1 MSKKKNSLKIIK
13 SAREMRKVALSIK
26 GKREIA
32 FVPTMGALHN
42 GHLSLVKKAKTI
54 ADIVVVSIFIN
65 PIQFSEKNDLK
76 NYPKNLQKD
85 LIELKE
91 IGVDYVFIPKAEEI
105 FGLDFQTKV
114 IVKDLQQHLCG
125 LKRKNHFDGVTT
137 IVLKLFNIVKPHKA
151 LFGKKDMQQL
161 LIIKKMVEDM
171 NIDIKI
177 IPHRIIRE
185 KNGLAMSSRN
195 TLLNKKEK
203 ELSANIYKGL
213 KIGKS
218 MYNKKSNTKSINIKR
233 SIRSFYKKVGIR
245 NIEYVEIMNPKKM
258 TYPKEPSKKDFIAVA
273 VRIGKTRLIDNLE
286 F

>member
-13 SAREMRKVALSIK
+13 SAREMQKVALSIK

-85 LIELKE
+85 LIELKK

-114 IVKDLQQHLCG
+114 IVEDLQQHLCG

-233 SIRSFYKKVGIR
+233 SIRSFYKEVGIR

>member
-13 SAREMRKVALSIK
+13 SSTEMRKVALSIK

-185 KNGLAMSSRN
+185 KSGLAMSSRN

-233 SIRSFYKKVGIR
+233 SIRSFYKEVGIR
-245 NIEYVEIMNPKKM
+245 NIEYVEIMNPKNM

>member
-114 IVKDLQQHLCG
+114 IVEDLQQHLCG

-233 SIRSFYKKVGIR
+233 SIRSFYKEVGIR

>member
-233 SIRSFYKKVGIR
+233 SIRSFYKEVGIR

>member
-91 IGVDYVFIPKAEEI
+91 IGVDYVFIPKPEEI

-233 SIRSFYKKVGIR
+233 SIRSFYKEVGIR

>member
-85 LIELKE
+85 LIELKK

-233 SIRSFYKKVGIR
+233 SIRSFYKEVGIR